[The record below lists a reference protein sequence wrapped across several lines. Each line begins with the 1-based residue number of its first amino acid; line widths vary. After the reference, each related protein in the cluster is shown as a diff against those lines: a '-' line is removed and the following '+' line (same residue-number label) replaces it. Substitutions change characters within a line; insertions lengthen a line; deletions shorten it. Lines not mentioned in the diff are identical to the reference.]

1 MIKRSLITLSA
12 AAALLA
18 GAAATCIAQQTGRQE
33 IRSVHE
39 TTDGGEVTRGNS
51 RITWIESNDG
61 IKVEVKVEGKVVLND
76 DYTDVASIPTDGR
89 FTIEDNR
96 DGVARRYRV
105 ERGAGGEL
113 RRTYTVGG
121 AERALDPEGRAW
133 LNRVMLQAVRQG
145 GLFAKERAQRI
156 LRERGAR
163 GLSEELSHVKGDYV
177 RRIYFEALV
186 TSGDLDD
193 STLSHAL
200 RSLSIGSDYERA
212 QFLIKAADATLGR
225 EKLVPVYFEAVAKIN
240 SDYEHRRVLSAV
252 IKRSNLGRDALAA
265 AVRSAAGIESD
276 YEKATFL
283 IAVARLNPDD
293 ERVRA
298 AFADAVRTIGSD
310 YERGRVEKA
319 AARRAPGN

>member
-18 GAAATCIAQQTGRQE
+18 CSNAPCLAQKSKEVR
-33 IRSVHE
+33 VVNE
-39 TTDGGEVTRGNS
+39 TKGEDEVTRGNS
-51 RITWIESNDG
+51 RITWIESDDG
-61 IKVEVKVEGKVVLND
+61 LKVEVKVEGKVVLND

-89 FTIEDNR
+89 FTAEDNR
-96 DGVARRYRV
+96 DGVSRRYRV

-121 AERALDPEGRAW
+121 AERALDAEGRAW

-145 GLFAKERAQRI
+145 GLFAKERAQKI

-193 STLSHAL
+193 STLSNAL
-200 RSLSIGSDYERA
+200 RSLSIASDYERA

-225 EKLVPVYFEAVAKIN
+225 EKLVPVYFEAVGKIE

-252 IKRSNLGRDALAA
+252 IKRPNLSRDALVAA
-265 AVRSAAGIESD
+265 IRSTAGVESD

-293 ERVRA
+293 ER
-298 AFADAVRTIGSD
+298 S
-310 YERGRVEKA
+310 RVEKA
-319 AARRAPGN
+319 AARRAPVN

>member
-1 MIKRSLITLSA
+1 MIKRNLFTLSA
-12 AAALLA
+12 AALLA
-18 GAAATCIAQQTGRQE
+18 CAASPCFAQKSGQQE
-33 IRSVHE
+33 IRSVHA
-39 TTDGGEVTRGNS
+39 TTNGGEVTRSNS
-51 RITWIESNDG
+51 RFTWVEIDG
-61 IKVEVKVEGKVVLND
+61 PIKVEVKVEGKVEMND
-76 DYTDVASIPTDGR
+76 DYTDVATIPADGA
-89 FTIEDNR
+89 FTAEDNR

-121 AERALDPEGRAW
+121 AERPLDAEGGAW
-133 LNRVMLQAVRQG
+133 LNRVMLQAVRKG

-163 GLSEELSHVKGDYV
+163 GLSEELTHVRSDYV
-177 RRIYFEALV
+177 RRLYFEALV
-186 TSGDLDD
+186 ASGDLDD
-193 STLSHAL
+193 STLSNAL

-212 QFLIKAADATLGR
+212 QFLIKAADASLGR
-225 EKLVPVYFEAVAKIN
+225 EKLVPVYFEAVGKIN

-252 IKRSNLGRDALAA
+252 IKRPNLGRDALVAA
-265 AVRSAAGIESD
+265 IRSAAGVESD

-283 IAVARLNPDD
+283 IAVARLAPDD

-298 AFADAVRTIGSD
+298 AFAEAVRTIGSD

-319 AARRAPGN
+319 AARRAAN